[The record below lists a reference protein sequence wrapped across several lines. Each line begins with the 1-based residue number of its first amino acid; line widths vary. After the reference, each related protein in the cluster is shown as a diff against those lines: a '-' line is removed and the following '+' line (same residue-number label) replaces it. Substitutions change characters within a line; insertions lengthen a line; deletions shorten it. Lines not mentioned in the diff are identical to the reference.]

1 MPSNTLVLGRY
12 PKSFSKAWTS
22 AKVSGTSPGWS
33 GNNFFLAFFP
43 ALIFL
48 FTLIPYIPVTDF
60 QKKIFEIII
69 DILPPMTNELVEVQ
83 ITDLDYMM
91 KL

>member
-43 ALIFL
+43 EEVSIAFINSFNSTGALL
-48 FTLIPYIPVTDF
+48 P
-60 QKKIFEIII
+60 
-69 DILPPMTNELVEVQ
+69 IL
-83 ITDLDYMM
+83 
-91 KL
+91 